1 MVRQT
6 EEKMEHRRIASFG
19 VYFLL
24 VAGTPA
30 LAAASGEQSAK
41 GPYRGSYVCQ
51 AKLGLRGFYWSPV
64 SAVFDCSMRNRRQ

>member
-1 MVRQT
+1 
-6 EEKMEHRRIASFG
+6 MEHRRIASFG

-51 AKLGLRGFYWSPV
+51 AKLGAPGIFEFRSILL
-64 SAVFDCSMRNRRQ
+64 SATATSNLPDRC